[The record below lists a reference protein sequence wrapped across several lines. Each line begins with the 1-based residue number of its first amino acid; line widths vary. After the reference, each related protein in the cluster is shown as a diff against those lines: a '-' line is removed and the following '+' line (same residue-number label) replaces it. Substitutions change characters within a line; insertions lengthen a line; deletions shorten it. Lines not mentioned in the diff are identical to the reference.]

1 MAETKSQE
9 ETPKWGPTT
18 KLIVGMTFVALVA
31 ALLVRFR
38 GIIGPLLLAF
48 VLTYLLHPVVTMIHR
63 ATKLTWRASV
73 GVLFLLVMVVYA
85 GLITL
90 TGFTVVGQLQ
100 NLLNFIRLQV
110 NDLPALAATLS
121 TQVYKIGIFEFSLE
135 QFDLQALSEQL
146 LAVVQPL
153 LSRLGSLISAL
164 AASAAVALGWSLFVI
179 LISYFLLADAGRVSD
194 RLINIEIPGY
204 DYDVRRIGH
213 ELRKI
218 WNAYLRGQL
227 IIILLVMITYS
238 ILMVILGLRFAIGI
252 AILVG
257 LARFVPYIGPLI
269 TNIVT
274 FLVAFFQGSNYFGLE
289 PIWYAVMVLGLAYII
304 DQIYD
309 NLIQPRLLG
318 DRLGL
323 HPAAVLVAA
332 IIAANLIGIIG
343 VMLAAPVL
351 ATLTLLGRYVSR
363 KMFDLNPWPE
373 EESAVRSWGAPRLR
387 LSDRIRE
394 WWGLLRRL
402 FNKKT

>member
-146 LAVVQPL
+146 LGVLQPL
-153 LSRLGSLISAL
+153 LSRLGSLISAV

-257 LARFVPYIGPLI
+257 LARFVPYIGPII

-274 FLVAFFQGSNYFGLE
+274 FLVAFFQGSNNFGLE
-289 PIWYAVMVLGLAYII
+289 PIWYAVLVLGLAYII

-318 DRLGL
+318 ARLGL

-351 ATLTLLGRYVSR
+351 ATLSLLGRYVSR
-363 KMFDLNPWPE
+363 KMFDMNPWPE
-373 EESAVRSWGAPRLR
+373 EESAARSWGAPRLR

-394 WWGLLRRL
+394 WRGLLRRL
-402 FNKKT
+402 FNKKF